1 VILVDSLLY
10 GIDQRLN
17 KLSTNAHQEIPVEDK
32 LIALNNNQDRLIKI
46 KIGSNNVYRLGL
58 DAFKK
63 RYQDLQFLVENYED
77 HPLDLILGDPHMNK
91 WITQVGDLTP
101 NLMFYLDSYVLA
113 DKDKCL
119 NRVISCNPE
128 LIKHTD
134 IQLLLKN
141 NNFKPS
147 FEYQESIVDI
157 SSDEL
162 HFYTDGTFTPK
173 KLYLSYIRYPK
184 RVDKSGYT
192 HFNGTPSVDQN
203 CELEDYLEDELL
215 TLTVEQL
222 AMFTGNEPA
231 AISSEKQKLN
241 NE

>member
-1 VILVDSLLY
+1 MIATDSLLY
-10 GIDQRLN
+10 ELDQRLN
-17 KLSTNAHQEIPVEDK
+17 KLSTNAHQEIPEEDK
-32 LIALNNNQDRLIKI
+32 LIALNNNQTKLIKI
-46 KIGSNNVYRLGL
+46 KIDTNNVYKLGL

-77 HPLDLILGDPHMNK
+77 HPLTLTLTDTYLHK
-91 WITQVGDLTP
+91 YITQVGDLTP
-101 NLMFYLDSYVLA
+101 KFMFYLDSYVIA
-113 DKDKCL
+113 DKGNCKD
-119 NRVISCNPE
+119 RVIVCNPE

-141 NNFKPS
+141 NNLKPS

-173 KLYLSYIRYPK
+173 TLYLSYLRYPK
-184 RVDKSGYT
+184 DMDKAGYI
-192 HFNGTPSVDQN
+192 HLDGTASVDQD
-203 CELEDYLEDELL
+203 CELEAYLKDELL
-215 TLTVEQL
+215 DLTTQQL
-222 AMFTGNEPA
+222 AMFTENEPA
-231 AISSEKQKLN
+231 VVTATNRIQT